1 MSNVAKF
8 ISLFEGISYRQA
20 LGILARKIGKKD
32 LAPETVDEASD
43 IFEVNEIVAGLYQQV
58 LFDKNEISVKARET
72 LRNRHI
78 TQETAQLFG
87 LGYSPNNW
95 TWLVGQGL
103 NKKLLRKAGLLKRSD
118 AGKHRDFFKNRIIF
132 PIYHQKQ
139 LVGFTGRTLGTARK
153 IPKYLN
159 SSDSDWY
166 RKREVI
172 YGWDINNRSI
182 RKHKEIVIVEGQ
194 FDLLQLH
201 QRGITNSI
209 AISGSHFGV
218 KQAAFIKQNVNKATI
233 FCDGDEAGAQ
243 VGMKLGSTLLEQGLK
258 VRILYI
264 DGKDPDDIARYSK
277 RFDWDDLQN
286 RMISPVKFAY
296 IQEGIERALSIA
308 ASFKNKIQLSEALR
322 ELSEISGYEERHIE
336 HWLTDYQA
344 TTFEAVEVKPQDTD
358 LKLNEELLLLAAFRH
373 QNLPVS
379 KYLRL
384 KLNKSGINLK
394 QAETDGFLQEMAAE
408 NKYASRLHMLAQVPD
423 IEKYTEDLKFH
434 LTINFLTR
442 DIKQLKRKLR
452 SSGDLGILE
461 KIEKKAKQISLI
473 KAKLK
478 GSKNGKSR
486 NSSSSKIS

>member
-1 MSNVAKF
+1 M
-8 ISLFEGISYRQA
+8 
-20 LGILARKIGKKD
+20 
-32 LAPETVDEASD
+32 
-43 IFEVNEIVAGLYQQV
+43 
-58 LFDKNEISVKARET
+58 
-72 LRNRHI
+72 
-78 TQETAQLFG
+78 
-87 LGYSPNNW
+87 
-95 TWLVGQGL
+95 
-103 NKKLLRKAGLLKRSD
+103 
-118 AGKHRDFFKNRIIF
+118 
-132 PIYHQKQ
+132 
-139 LVGFTGRTLGTARK
+139 
-153 IPKYLN
+153 
-159 SSDSDWY
+159 
-166 RKREVI
+166 
-172 YGWDINNRSI
+172 
-182 RKHKEIVIVEGQ
+182 
-194 FDLLQLH
+194 
-201 QRGITNSI
+201 
-209 AISGSHFGV
+209 
-218 KQAAFIKQNVNKATI
+218 NKATI